1 LRISKHE
8 ATADLNL
15 SEAKEQN
22 LADILK
28 ELAQQLNLSP
38 VELRREIEKWMPE
51 PEDHD
56 PADWWKE

>member
-1 LRISKHE
+1 
-8 ATADLNL
+8 LNL